1 MGEYKP
7 PFTITNEILSYVS
20 SISEKIGRIT
30 AIRSLETKPH
40 LRKNNRIKLTSS
52 LFIKRLDRDTQEK
65 VEIEIEILDVSK
77 SGVGFSCSK
86 PLEIGAVYE
95 SHLRIWTQEVL
106 HAFLEIVRIEKAADG
121 FTYGAIFIGMPELE
135 ASRIQLYDTINNLTQ
150 AK

>member
-1 MGEYKP
+1 M
-7 PFTITNEILSYVS
+7 
-20 SISEKIGRIT
+20 
-30 AIRSLETKPH
+30 
-40 LRKNNRIKLTSS
+40 
-52 LFIKRLDRDTQEK
+52 
-65 VEIEIEILDVSK
+65 SK

-150 AK
+150 AKMMRKKRIYTVAAICLLVFLYMMIFFCCHLMWQRIPL

>member
-1 MGEYKP
+1 ME
-7 PFTITNEILSYVS
+7 E
-20 SISEKIGRIT
+20 R
-30 AIRSLETKPH
+30 
-40 LRKNNRIKLTSS
+40 RKNNRIKLTSS

-65 VEIEIEILDVSK
+65 VEIEILDVSK

-86 PLEIGAVYE
+86 PLEIE

-106 HAFLEIVRIEKAADG
+106 HAFLEIVRIEKKEDG
-121 FTYGAIFIGMPELE
+121 FAYGAIFIGMPEME

>member
-1 MGEYKP
+1 ME
-7 PFTITNEILSYVS
+7 
-20 SISEKIGRIT
+20 GR
-30 AIRSLETKPH
+30 
-40 LRKNNRIKLTSS
+40 RKNNRIKLTSS

-65 VEIEIEILDVSK
+65 VEIEILDVSK

>member
-1 MGEYKP
+1 ME
-7 PFTITNEILSYVS
+7 E
-20 SISEKIGRIT
+20 R
-30 AIRSLETKPH
+30 
-40 LRKNNRIKLTSS
+40 RKNNRIKLTSS

-65 VEIEIEILDVSK
+65 VEIEILDVSK

-106 HAFLEIVRIEKAADG
+106 HAFLEIVRIEKKEDG
-121 FTYGAIFIGMPELE
+121 FAYGAIFIGMPEME

-150 AK
+150 ANDEKEKNLYRSSGLPAGVFVYDDFSAVI